1 MKMVKTKR
9 LLAGF
14 VLAVLMFALPDA
26 PGAKAVPT
34 VGGTAS
40 ASAPCHA
47 LWYRVA
53 SAMINVTYWETL
65 ASLTLNQGNETVR
78 DQLAMARDEL
88 SAAWNDYV
96 WHCGP

>member
-14 VLAVLMFALPDA
+14 VLAVLLFALPDA
-26 PGAKAVPT
+26 PAVKAVPT
-34 VGGTAS
+34 VGGA
-40 ASAPCHA
+40 AYAYAPCHT
-47 LWYRVA
+47 LWYKVA

-65 ASLTLNQGNETVR
+65 ASLALNRNNQMVH